1 MVETGMSSRS
11 LYCQCWNHEK
21 KKKKKVMGKE
31 NRIPDLAIQVCPRF
45 FCQLLSPRDNPV
57 YITRGV

>member
-11 LYCQCWNHEK
+11 LYCQCWNHK
-21 KKKKKVMGKE
+21 KKRKKVMGKE
-31 NRIPDLAIQVCPRF
+31 NRIPGLAIQVCPGF